1 MRNCACRTKNIVMKF
16 LNETELMKNQRGS
29 TVVLPDQ
36 QFEALQT
43 VEGNSL
49 VFSIGLDNILYVTR
63 EVPGNKHGWVRTD
76 LSSYLSATY
85 YNGQTVEAKTFD
97 IAQDLNGANTVDL
110 VLSVLVS
117 GQYYLHIATG
127 FVNTLDNWAANTPQF
142 TQYLFDYP
150 NPADQS
156 FKGMPI
162 NDVQILD
169 SNDGNATQYIIVDL
183 ITNPTS
189 QTISRFYIDWTKGA
203 HGYAWLPHDLPIDLQ
218 AGEVTSL
225 LGCGPNDGPND
236 NNTGG
241 VYVMGSVNN
250 VTQLIYTPSYNF
262 YHPEE
267 ETASTV
273 FAIPAGT
280 DSKYSAVALSS
291 PASKAPYTDLF
302 FASNGTLYFI
312 ACEDQIATETKKPL
326 PAAVYTHNLFK
337 NIQSIHVRN
346 WNNNIVLWGES
357 LSTDGSG
364 TSQLFIMECLAGQE
378 TNADAW
384 SCPIPLL
391 FNVENSATY
400 VNNTYSTDTTIDA
413 DNGNIYGSC
422 SVLFAHLASGALVQ
436 LFQDPI
442 TTAWQERSLL
452 VAPNSYTEMYETISY
467 TTHINITDDNNLP
480 QANLPV
486 SLWASSPCSVYVNN
500 TYCTLDNVNPLN
512 TTTDG
517 TGVVNIM
524 QAVDTIGGVSYYLS
538 AKDPVTG
545 EEFDESI
552 NPITGTISKMSGI
565 QQGSDL
571 KSISVYDEHNNKTN
585 LVDPSV
591 PADQTDAV
599 AQNINVIYQQ
609 KDKLPAN
616 GGVAGQTIAGKPV
629 TAPAPVSPA
638 ESSGPVASAV
648 QVPAGEI
655 VQQQATPKPK
665 SHLAKHIRF
674 DPSKHSIHA
683 ITFGAEAKFHNGID
697 EVKKIG
703 ITLSA
708 DGSLNMKGEALGL
721 GSFLSS
727 IEAKAGHL
735 YKWLKS
741 EASKIENLVQKII
754 TVTADG
760 LIHCLIQIADVTY
773 HFLVQCANDIANAVH
788 TVLNAIKTAFEDMVK
803 WLGSLFNWPDILR
816 THAVLKSFFLN
827 YINNML
833 DNLDGTRY
841 QLNYAMEE
849 AIQAIDQFAGLT
861 DDNFPSDTSSSQTGK
876 TDQSKGQNSPSA
888 NHGHQQVKNNADNSG
903 FGSIEN
909 EIGDLL
915 NDFFNA
921 IETEY
926 VIIANAVD
934 QVQEILSEIKDSPF
948 VDVLKKILAVV
959 ADTLIRSGV
968 NLADTLLAVARDV
981 IGDVVNNALNKPIE
995 IPVLST
1001 LYKTFAGSELTLLDL
1016 TCLITAI
1023 PLNVVYK
1030 LANGQQAPFPESSA
1044 TTDLINAASFA
1055 EFIAAMPAAA
1065 PVKTPAAATP
1075 KALQDSS
1082 QDDPN
1087 EGYTVWT
1094 DEQTAYWTNFGN
1106 ICACFG
1112 SGAIIVTSIWKAE
1125 NPYSKK
1131 AAYAYFAFYLPYIA
1145 PDIIGL
1151 IQYSHQ
1157 PKKYWY
1163 NYVNFGIATA
1173 CSVKSLADA
1182 ILTPPAPLSVLPE
1195 AANPAPALPPAVLGA
1210 ESDDEILPAPEED
1223 PDPAV
1228 EIPASGS
1235 SAPSKWRMPFSDKST
1250 QGKMWQDAS
1259 AIMECVLN
1267 FVWELPTVASYLAAE
1282 SANSAEKDPD
1292 KKKKVHD
1299 INVMTVTANT
1309 CFNAGGMLTPVAT
1322 FVPPS
1327 AEVILGVQSGLN
1339 AVYGIL
1345 TLATN
1350 FV

>member
-1 MRNCACRTKNIVMKF
+1 MKII
-16 LNETELMKNQRGS
+16 NETELMKNQRGS
-29 TVVLPDQ
+29 TVVVPDQ

-63 EVPGNKHGWVRTD
+63 EVPGDTHGWVKVD

-85 YNGQTVEAKTFD
+85 YSGQTVEAKTFD
-97 IAQDLNGANTVDL
+97 IAQDLNSTNTVDIA
-110 VLSVLVS
+110 LSVLVN

-150 NPADQS
+150 GTADQS

-183 ITNPTS
+183 ITNLTS
-189 QTISRFYIDWTKGA
+189 NTISRFYIDWTKGA

-236 NNTGG
+236 NDTGG
-241 VYVMGSVNN
+241 VYVMGTVNN

-267 ETASTV
+267 ETESTV
-273 FAIPAGT
+273 FAIPANT
-280 DSKYSAVALSS
+280 DSKYSAIALSA
-291 PASKAPYTDLF
+291 PALKAPYTDLF

-312 ACEDQIATETKKPL
+312 ACEDQIATETQKPV
-326 PAAVYTHNLFK
+326 PAAIYTHDLFK

-357 LSTDGSG
+357 LSTDGTG

-400 VNNTYSTDTTIDA
+400 VNNTYSTDSAINA
-413 DNGNIYGSC
+413 DNGNTYGSC
-422 SVLFAHLASGALVQ
+422 SVLFAHQADGSLVQ

-442 TTAWQERSLL
+442 TTAWQERRLL
-452 VAPNSYTEMYETISY
+452 VEPNSYTEMFETISY

-480 QANLPV
+480 QTNLPV

-500 TYCTLDNVNPLN
+500 KYCLLDNVNPLN
-512 TTTDG
+512 ATTDG

-524 QAVDTIGGVSYYLS
+524 QAVDTIGGISYYLS
-538 AKDPVTG
+538 VKDPVTG

-552 NPITGTISKMSGI
+552 NPVTGTMSKMSGI
-565 QQGSDL
+565 QKGTDL
-571 KSISVYDEHNNKTN
+571 SSINVYDENNKKTT
-585 LVDPSV
+585 LIDPSA

-616 GGVAGQTIAGKPV
+616 GGVAGQTIGGKPV
-629 TAPAPVSPA
+629 AAPAPVSPA
-638 ESSGPVASAV
+638 ESAGPVAPAV
-648 QVPAGEI
+648 QAPTGAAA
-655 VQQQATPKPK
+655 QPQATHRPK

-683 ITFGAEAKFHNGID
+683 ITFGAAPKFHNGID
-697 EVKKIG
+697 EVKQLG

-708 DGSLNMKGEALGL
+708 DGSLNMPGEVPGI

-727 IEAKAGHL
+727 IEAKAGHI
-735 YKWLKS
+735 YKWLKT
-741 EASKIENLVQKII
+741 EASKLENLVQKII

-760 LIHCLIQIADVTY
+760 LIHCLVQIADATY

-816 THAVLKSFFLN
+816 THSVMKSFFLN
-827 YINNML
+827 YLNNTL
-833 DNLDGTRY
+833 DNIDGTRY
-841 QLNYAMEE
+841 QLNYAMDE
-849 AIQAIDQFAGLT
+849 AIQAIDSFAGIT
-861 DDNFPSDTSSSQTGK
+861 DDNFPSDTSSSQTGT

-888 NHGHQQVKNNADNSG
+888 NHGHQQVKNNSDNSG

-909 EIGDLL
+909 EIGELL
-915 NDFFNA
+915 DDFFSA
-921 IETEY
+921 MEMEY

-934 QVQEILSEIKDSPF
+934 QIQEIISEIKDTPLI
-948 VDVLKKILAVV
+948 DVIKKILAVI
-959 ADTLIRSGV
+959 ADAMIESGV
-968 NLADTLLAVARDV
+968 NLCDTLLAVARDL
-981 IGDVVNNALNKPIE
+981 IGDIVNNALNKPIE

-1016 TCLITAI
+1016 ACLLTAI

-1030 LANGQQAPFPESSA
+1030 LSNGQQAPFPDSQA
-1044 TTDLINAASFA
+1044 TTDLINATSFA

-1075 KALQDSS
+1075 QGLQATSLGDT
-1082 QDDPN
+1082 N
-1087 EGYTVWT
+1087 NGYQVWT
-1094 DEQTAYWTNFGN
+1094 DDQTAYWTGVGN
-1106 ICACFG
+1106 ICAFFG
-1112 SGAIIVTSIWKAE
+1112 SAGIIVTSIWKAE

-1131 AAYAYFAFYLPYIA
+1131 AAYAYAVFYLPYIA
-1145 PDIIGL
+1145 PDIIAL
-1151 IQYSHQ
+1151 VQYSHQ
-1157 PKKYWY
+1157 PNKYWY
-1163 NYVNFGIATA
+1163 NYFNAAIASVCT
-1173 CSVKSLADA
+1173 VKSLVDA
-1182 ILTPPAPLSVLPE
+1182 ILTPSAPLSADP
-1195 AANPAPALPPAVLGA
+1195 AAITAPVVPPALGA
-1210 ESDDEILPAPEED
+1210 PDDEEILPAPDEN
-1223 PDPAV
+1223 PNPVVQLPAT
-1228 EIPASGS
+1228 GS
-1235 SAPSKWRMPFSDKST
+1235 SSPSKWKKPFSDTSSKT
-1250 QGKMWQDAS
+1250 KIWQDAS
-1259 AIMECVLN
+1259 PLIEGVLN
-1267 FVWELPTVASYLAAE
+1267 LIWEVPTVFSYLAAE
-1282 SANSAEKDPD
+1282 DANSSQSDPD
-1292 KKKKVHD
+1292 KKKKAHD
-1299 INVMTVTANT
+1299 VNAMALAANT
-1309 CFNAGGMLTPVAT
+1309 CFNAGGIITPFGVFAPDPAAQ
-1322 FVPPS
+1322 V
-1327 AEVILGVQSGLN
+1327 VLGVQSAMN
-1339 AVYGIL
+1339 AIYGIL